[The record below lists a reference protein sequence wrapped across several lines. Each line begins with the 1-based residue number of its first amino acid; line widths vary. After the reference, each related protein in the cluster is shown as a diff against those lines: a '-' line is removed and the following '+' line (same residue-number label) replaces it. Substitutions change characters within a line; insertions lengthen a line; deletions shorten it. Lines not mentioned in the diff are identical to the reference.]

1 MTAGGM
7 LWINGVCAD
16 RKRSR
21 VTVKVVT
28 LQDVR

>member
-1 MTAGGM
+1 M

-21 VTVKVVT
+21 ATVKVIT